1 MKQNEDNTKPDPRQ
15 ILNDIAAREAEAAAG
30 DTVKTEKGSGDDD
43 GTDRTEP
50 AQKGDGNAKDTQ
62 KQAAAKGNGGNGTAD
77 SFLSIIRGQAEEN
90 ETGNVSDMSLAKVIG
105 GDILKAK
112 FIRRQMGVI
121 MIAFIFTIIYISNR
135 YSCQQSLI
143 KIDKL
148 NKELQDAKYRAL
160 SSNSELTEQSRES
173 KVLEKLRSNKDS
185 VLHIPTQPPYIIT
198 IPTND

>member
-1 MKQNEDNTKPDPRQ
+1 
-15 ILNDIAAREAEAAAG
+15 
-30 DTVKTEKGSGDDD
+30 
-43 GTDRTEP
+43 
-50 AQKGDGNAKDTQ
+50 
-62 KQAAAKGNGGNGTAD
+62 
-77 SFLSIIRGQAEEN
+77 
-90 ETGNVSDMSLAKVIG
+90 
-105 GDILKAK
+105 
-112 FIRRQMGVI
+112 
-121 MIAFIFTIIYISNR
+121 MIAFVFTIIYISNR

-173 KVLEKLRSNKDS
+173 KVLEKLRNNKDS

>member
-30 DTVKTEKGSGDDD
+30 DTVKTEKGSGGD
-43 GTDRTEP
+43 GTDRKEP
-50 AQKGDGNAKDTQ
+50 AQKDDGNAKDTQ

-121 MIAFIFTIIYISNR
+121 MIAFVFTIIYISNR

-173 KVLEKLRSNKDS
+173 KVLEKLRNNKDS

>member
-30 DTVKTEKGSGDDD
+30 DTVKTEKGSGGDD

-90 ETGNVSDMSLAKVIG
+90 ETGNVSDLSLAKVIG

-121 MIAFIFTIIYISNR
+121 MIAFVFTIIYISNR

>member
-15 ILNDIAAREAEAAAG
+15 ILNDIATREAEAAAG

-77 SFLSIIRGQAEEN
+77 SFLSIIRGQTEEN

-121 MIAFIFTIIYISNR
+121 MIAFVFTIIYISNR

-173 KVLEKLRSNKDS
+173 KVLEKLRNNKDS